1 MIVMLATDLDSYHRG
16 RVMPETK
23 TKILVCN
30 AGSSS
35 LKFSL
40 FDAEDEALLADGGI
54 DWIRKPTRLIFRRAG
69 QPEIREELEL
79 EKHADAAARILD
91 DLQAGPSPA
100 LASLEDVR
108 AVGHRVV
115 HGGERFTSAVR
126 ITAEVK
132 REIEHLGELAPLHNP
147 ASLDGINVVEQVLP
161 KALQVAAFDTAF
173 HATLSEAARTYP
185 LPQKWTRQWGIRRY
199 GFHGLSHSYCAGQA
213 AKMIGRRDLRLVI
226 AHLGN
231 GASVSAVRDGICI
244 DTSMG
249 FTPME
254 GLMMGTR
261 SGSVDPGILIY
272 LLRHKGLNVDAL
284 DKGLNYESGLLGV
297 SGFSSDMRQVL
308 AELPHNP
315 DAGLAV
321 DVYVH
326 RIVKTI
332 GAMAA
337 TLGGIDA
344 LVFTAG
350 VGEGSPEIRKRVCEK
365 LKYLGLELDR
375 AANETCE
382 PDADIA
388 MPASI
393 ARILVI
399 ATREDLTIMRE
410 TRRLVGSSLGR
421 YRGNEHARPSLIIDE
436 NNRQTSAP
444 LGQKRAS
451 PVRE

>member
-1 MIVMLATDLDSYHRG
+1 MFATNLDSYHRTT
-16 RVMPETK
+16 VMPETN

-35 LKFSL
+35 LKFSF
-40 FDAEDEALLADGGI
+40 FDAEDEVLLADGGI
-54 DWIRKPTRLIFRRAG
+54 DWIKKPTRLVFRRAD
-69 QPEIREELEL
+69 QPEVREELKL
-79 EKHADAAARILD
+79 EKHTDAVARIFD
-91 DLQAGPSPA
+91 DLQAGPSPV
-100 LASLEDVR
+100 LPSVEELR

-115 HGGERFTSAVR
+115 HGGERYTSAVL

-132 REIEHLGELAPLHNP
+132 RAIEELTELAPLHNP
-147 ASLDGINVVEQVLP
+147 ASLDGINAVEQVLP
-161 KALQVAAFDTAF
+161 KIPQVAAFDTAF

-185 LPQKWTRQWGIRRY
+185 LPQKWTREWRIRRY
-199 GFHGLSHSYCAGQA
+199 GFHGLSHSYCASQA

-231 GASVSAVRDGICI
+231 GASVSAVRDGVCV

-249 FTPME
+249 FTPLE

-261 SGSVDPGILIY
+261 SGSVDPGVLIY
-272 LLRHKGLNVDAL
+272 LLRHKGLRVDAL
-284 DKGLNYESGLLGV
+284 DKVLNYESGLLGI
-297 SGFSSDMRQVL
+297 SGISSDLRQIL
-308 AELPHNP
+308 SELPHNP
-315 DAGLAV
+315 DARLAV
-321 DVYVH
+321 NVYVH

-365 LKYLGLELDR
+365 LKHLDLEPDQ
-375 AANETCE
+375 AANENCK
-382 PDADIA
+382 PDADIS
-388 MPASI
+388 MPASP

-410 TRRLVGSSLGR
+410 TRRLVGSSIR
-421 YRGNEHARPSLIIDE
+421 RRRGNEHA
-436 NNRQTSAP
+436 NP
-444 LGQKRAS
+444 L
-451 PVRE
+451 

>member
-1 MIVMLATDLDSYHRG
+1 MFATNLDSYHRTT
-16 RVMPETK
+16 VMPETN

-35 LKFSL
+35 LKFSF
-40 FDAEDEALLADGGI
+40 FDAEDEVLLADGGI
-54 DWIRKPTRLIFRRAG
+54 DWIKKPTRLVFRRAD
-69 QPEIREELEL
+69 QPEDREELKL
-79 EKHADAAARILD
+79 EKHTDAVARIFD
-91 DLQAGPSPA
+91 DLQAGPSPV
-100 LASLEDVR
+100 LHSVEELR

-115 HGGERFTSAVR
+115 HGGERYTSAVL

-132 REIEHLGELAPLHNP
+132 RAIEELTELAPLHNP
-147 ASLDGINVVEQVLP
+147 ASLDGINAVEQVLP
-161 KALQVAAFDTAF
+161 KIPQVAAFDTAF

-185 LPQKWTRQWGIRRY
+185 LPQKWTREWRIRRY
-199 GFHGLSHSYCAGQA
+199 GFHGLSHSYCASQA

-226 AHLGN
+226 THLGN
-231 GASVSAVRDGICI
+231 GASVSAVRDGVCV

-249 FTPME
+249 FTPLE

-261 SGSVDPGILIY
+261 SGSVDPGVLIY
-272 LLRHKGLNVDAL
+272 LLRHKGLRVDAL
-284 DKGLNYESGLLGV
+284 DKVLNYESGLLGI
-297 SGFSSDMRQVL
+297 SGISSDLRQIL
-308 AELPHNP
+308 SELPHNP
-315 DAGLAV
+315 DARLAV

-332 GAMAA
+332 GAMTA

-365 LKYLGLELDR
+365 LKHLDLEPDR
-375 AANETCE
+375 VANENCK
-382 PDADIA
+382 PDADISV
-388 MPASI
+388 PASP

-410 TRRLVGSSLGR
+410 TRRLVGSSIR
-421 YRGNEHARPSLIIDE
+421 RRRGNEHA
-436 NNRQTSAP
+436 NP
-444 LGQKRAS
+444 L
-451 PVRE
+451 